1 MKLVLGEVGVTAA
14 AAAAA
19 TAELSKCRFPK
30 HSKALIQFI

>member
-1 MKLVLGEVGVTAA
+1 MKLVLGEVGVAA

-19 TAELSKCRFPK
+19 AAAELSKCGLPK